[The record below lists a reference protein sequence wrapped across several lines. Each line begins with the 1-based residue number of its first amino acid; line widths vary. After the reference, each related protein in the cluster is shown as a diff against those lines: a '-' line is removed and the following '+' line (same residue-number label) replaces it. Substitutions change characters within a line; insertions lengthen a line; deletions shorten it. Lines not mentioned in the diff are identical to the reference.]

1 MGKPMTMNMI
11 PFVDLESQRRR
22 LAGRIEQA
30 LLRVVDSGRFILGE
44 EVQRF
49 EAALAQFGG
58 ARHAIGCANGTD
70 ALALVLMAWGVGPG
84 DAVFVPSFTFTA
96 TSEAVARLGASPV
109 FVDIDPVSYT
119 LDPAAL
125 GVQIAA
131 VAREGR
137 LRARAIVAVDLFGQ
151 PANYPLLAQIARA
164 HGLKLIADSAQ
175 GFGCTLDNA
184 QPLHWA
190 DATTTSF
197 FPAKPLG
204 CYGDGGAV
212 LTQSDEDAA
221 VIRSLAQHGQG
232 AARYTH
238 VRIGLNSRLD
248 AMQAAILSEKLSIF
262 REEIA
267 ERQQVAQGYTQRL
280 GRDVATPQICR
291 GGVST
296 WAQYT
301 IEHADRDGLAAALQ
315 AQGVPTAVY
324 YAAPTHVQPAYAGF
338 RRAEEALTVT
348 EAAARRVLSL
358 PMSAYVCASVQDRIA
373 ETIAGFCANQ
383 RHRVAA

>member
-1 MGKPMTMNMI
+1 MATSPI
-11 PFVDLESQRRR
+11 PFIDLESQRRR
-22 LAGRIEQA
+22 LGGRIEQA
-30 LLRVVDSGRFILGE
+30 LARVIESGRFILGE

-49 EAALAQFGG
+49 EAALAEFGG

-70 ALALVLMAWGVGPG
+70 ALALVLMAWGIGPG

-109 FVDIDPVSYT
+109 FVDIDPLTYT
-119 LDPAAL
+119 MDPAAL
-125 GVQIAA
+125 RAQIAA
-131 VAREGR
+131 VADEGI
-137 LRARAIVAVDLFGQ
+137 LQARAIVAVDLFGQ
-151 PANYPLLAQIARA
+151 PANYPQLAQIARE
-164 HGLKLIADSAQ
+164 GNLKLVADSAQ
-175 GFGCTLDNA
+175 AFGCTLDA
-184 QPLHWA
+184 MQPLHWA

-212 LTQSDEDAA
+212 LTQSDADAA

-248 AMQAAILSEKLSIF
+248 AMQAAVLTEKLSIF
-262 REEIA
+262 REEIV
-267 ERQQVAQGYTQRL
+267 ERNAVAQRYASMLAGSAAPAQ
-280 GRDVATPQICR
+280 VIA

-301 IEHADRDGLAAALQ
+301 IEHADRDGLAGALQ
-315 AQGVPTAVY
+315 AQGVPTAIY
-324 YAAPTHVQPAYAGF
+324 YAAPTHLQPAYAQF
-338 RRAEEALTVT
+338 RRPSESLRVT
-348 EAAARRVLSL
+348 EAAARGVLSL
-358 PMSAYVCASVQDRIA
+358 PMSAYVTEATQSLIA
-373 ETIAGFCANQ
+373 QTMARFGARE
-383 RHRVAA
+383 RRAA